1 MSELRKE
8 FGKRLRRI
16 RRMRDLSQ
24 EQLAEKTGISSDFV
38 STIERGLASPSF
50 DTLQKL
56 ADVLEVHVS
65 EFFPPPEE
73 K

>member
-1 MSELRKE
+1 
-8 FGKRLRRI
+8 
-16 RRMRDLSQ
+16 MRDLSQ
-24 EQLAEKTGISSDFV
+24 EQLAEKAGITSDFV

-65 EFFPPPEE
+65 EFFPPPED

>member
-8 FGKRLRRI
+8 FGQRLRRI

-24 EQLAEKTGISSDFV
+24 EQLAEKAGITSDFV
-38 STIERGLASPSF
+38 STIGRGLASPSF

-65 EFFPPPEE
+65 EFFPPPED